1 MLSTPV
7 FLKTSLRIGF
17 DNLLSSCL
25 CCFCVASFDVP
36 AIASL
41 VVSICCDHFLLV
53 DALESAEDFLGF
65 VIFMTEIGCL
75 HVLHVIML
83 LFDCASF
90 LFIKFVCCYSSISV
104 RGVCMSG
111 SCFGLKS
118 SLNIGDVAH
127 STNISFC
134 RGRVVCVVD

>member
-1 MLSTPV
+1 M
-7 FLKTSLRIGF
+7 
-17 DNLLSSCL
+17 

-41 VVSICCDHFLLV
+41 VSICCHRFLLV
-53 DALESAEDFLGF
+53 DALEFAEDFLGF
-65 VIFMTEIGCL
+65 AIFMTEIGCPL
-75 HVLHVIML
+75 VLYVIML
-83 LFDCASF
+83 LLDCASF
-90 LFIKFVCCYSSISV
+90 LFIKFVCCCSSV

-111 SCFGLKS
+111 SGFGLRS

-134 RGRVVCVVD
+134 RGGVVCVVD